1 MSVVVFQIFGV
12 NGEID
17 IRGEDTE
24 ICLQVNQVIPNQLG
38 NISVRH
44 YLCNRTVG
52 KNQQGALVVKLE
64 LEMFVLSKVNH
75 CNCLKAQN
83 HFGVSAVTACPHCF
97 GITTLISYI
106 LRGKEMKM

>member
-44 YLCNRTVG
+44 YLCNRT
-52 KNQQGALVVKLE
+52 
-64 LEMFVLSKVNH
+64 
-75 CNCLKAQN
+75 
-83 HFGVSAVTACPHCF
+83 FG
-97 GITTLISYI
+97 
-106 LRGKEMKM
+106 

>member
-17 IRGEDTE
+17 IRGEDME

-52 KNQQGALVVKLE
+52 KN
-64 LEMFVLSKVNH
+64 
-75 CNCLKAQN
+75 
-83 HFGVSAVTACPHCF
+83 
-97 GITTLISYI
+97 
-106 LRGKEMKM
+106 